1 MKKLILMMA
10 FVAGIGIAANAQTEV
25 RPHKT
30 AQQKADILSKKM
42 QTELALTQE
51 QSAKVHD
58 ILLKQATSVD
68 SLKAVKNEGDKK
80 HHNRKE
86 IKAIMETTDKQ
97 ITGVLNADQVKKYNQ
112 LKAEKLYKMQKKR
125 AEQAGKVQ
133 G

>member
-1 MKKLILMMA
+1 MMA
-10 FVAGIGIAANAQTEV
+10 IVAGLGLAAHAQTEV

-42 QTELALTQE
+42 QSELALSQA
-51 QSAKVHD
+51 QSVKVHD

-68 SLKAVKNEGDKK
+68 SLKAANKTADNKR
-80 HHNRKE
+80 HNRKA

-112 LKAEKLYKMQKKR
+112 LKADKVYKMQKKR